1 MDSEN
6 SSVEKR
12 SGSADLTDV
21 HGPEKRHLDVD
32 TTNVDVA
39 AGLTAGKDFVL
50 DPADLTRVVAVLD
63 WEMAGVGPGVL
74 DLASLTA
81 GWGGAPIDGYPQP
94 GETQ

>member
-21 HGPEKRHLDVD
+21 HGPEKRRLDVD

-50 DPADLTRVVAVLD
+50 DPAAAARVRYVPCAHAC
-63 WEMAGVGPGVL
+63 EQC
-74 DLASLTA
+74 
-81 GWGGAPIDGYPQP
+81 GGRARW
-94 GETQ
+94 